1 MNNQD
6 KANILCKIVRC
17 IIPIT
22 TFGMT
27 IVSLY
32 ESNEYL
38 VLYILPGFLI
48 LWFLI
53 LLIYFILII
62 TKHKEIGAKAIIFN
76 SLSVGAFLWCIFIVL
91 FSRSILL
98 GGFHAT

>member
-1 MNNQD
+1 MNNQN
-6 KANILCKIVRC
+6 KANILCKIVSY

-38 VLYILPGFLI
+38 VLYILPVFLI

-53 LLIYFILII
+53 LLINFILII
-62 TKHKEIGAKAIIFN
+62 IKHKEIGAKAIIFN
-76 SLSVGAFLWCIFIVL
+76 SLSAGVFLWCIFIVL
-91 FSRSILL
+91 FSGSILL
-98 GGFHAT
+98 EGFHTT